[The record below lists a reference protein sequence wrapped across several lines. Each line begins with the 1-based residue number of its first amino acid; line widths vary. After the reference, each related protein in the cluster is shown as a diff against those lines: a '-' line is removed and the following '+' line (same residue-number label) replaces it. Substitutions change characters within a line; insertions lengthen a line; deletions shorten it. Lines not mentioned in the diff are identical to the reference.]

1 MEAVKEGK
9 RAVCPANE
17 SEKGVEGGGQEGGR
31 SRGGVHKADGALKC
45 AR

>member
-9 RAVCPANE
+9 RALCPANE
-17 SEKGVEGGGQEGGR
+17 SEKGGGGGR